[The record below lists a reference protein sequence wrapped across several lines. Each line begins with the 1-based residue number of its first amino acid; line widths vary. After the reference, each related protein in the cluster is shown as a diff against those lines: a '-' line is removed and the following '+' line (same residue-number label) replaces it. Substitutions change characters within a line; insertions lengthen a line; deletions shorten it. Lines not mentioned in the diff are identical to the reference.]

1 MACDAKAGVADV
13 RKASTMAFPMSRV
26 PGSKPCGPKHPK
38 PDHHEDDKRCK
49 PRKPKHC
56 KRHKPKRRKRCD

>member
-1 MACDAKAGVADV
+1 
-13 RKASTMAFPMSRV
+13 MAFPMSRV
-26 PGSKPCGPKHPK
+26 PGSKPCGPKNPR
-38 PDHHEDDKRCK
+38 PDHHEDDKQCE

>member
-1 MACDAKAGVADV
+1 MVCDTKAGVADA
-13 RKASTMAFPMSRV
+13 RKESTMAFPLRP
-26 PGSKPCGPKHPK
+26 PGSKSHGPKHPPK
-38 PDHHEDDKRCK
+38 SDHHDDDKRCK